1 MKFFSVL
8 PAVAVAVLSAMNV
21 VGQSVTTVVDNIH
34 TVTTLSDNLRVVC
47 SGITATN
54 IFTQGPALVAGFQ
67 GIVTTV
73 TQVNEQMSTISDPS
87 PLGDDDAQLVVNALT
102 TFVQVHQALLNV
114 VIGKH
119 SIAAQFFFTA
129 PIAAVLRA
137 LEAIVDAFATGL
149 IALIPTQKNAA
160 TTQFASLTITI
171 QKAITVYSN

>member
-1 MKFFSVL
+1 MKFFSIL
-8 PAVAVAVLSAMNV
+8 PAVAVAVLGAMSV

-34 TVTTLSDNLRVVC
+34 TVTTLSDKLRVVAED
-47 SGITATN
+47 ITITN
-54 IFTQGPALVAGFQ
+54 ILSQGPSLVAGFQ
-67 GIVTTV
+67 QIVTTV
-73 TQVNEQMSTISDPS
+73 TEVNEQMSSIPDPA
-87 PLGDDDAQLVVNALT
+87 PFGDDDAQLVVDALI
-102 TFVQVHQALLNV
+102 TFVKIHQALLNV

-129 PIAAVLRA
+129 PIAAVLRV